1 MRTPNEKSQALLLEV
16 QQHGERSQLALQL
29 PISRGSMAGSGA
41 AWPLGTL
48 VASVMACPAAPHAFM
63 ELFPLLLTLALS
75 LPLLS
80 PQAGGRSAVHRLS
93 SPSDSSPP
101 RVGQLLLS
109 KARPASQV

>member
-16 QQHGERSQLALQL
+16 QEHGERSQLCSCPSAGGAWLALL
-29 PISRGSMAGSGA
+29 HGL
-41 AWPLGTL
+41 WGTL